1 MRRRYDDRMT
11 KLAVSRS
18 ISTLALAVLAIASC
32 KDDAG
37 SEGDEG
43 ADSSS
48 SGDPT
53 GATMTMTSSTTMP
66 MTTSTTTSGCIAG
79 SENCECLEG
88 ECVGNLQCVDDSC
101 KPGPEFDPDE
111 EDRAVLG
118 GLVVPVVVNVI
129 ADEFSWSQVAGPT
142 IEWAGEGTSIQVPV
156 PADAAVGE
164 VITMRITAVRN
175 TIEATF
181 DYNITVL
188 EPVFEN
194 YLAAVTNEDEL
205 GTSVGLDFDDNGNMW
220 VASSEGFISRFG
232 IGGGFMTRYDL
243 AGSAGIRWG
252 RLYIPEVEDDID
264 VLYAA
269 QSSAQAISAY
279 NPNNDSFETI
289 FDALEDASPLGPV
302 EVVLPEGGNLFTI
315 DPMGARIIRYTEDD
329 ATARVLTTEV
339 DAPAV
344 LSFGPD
350 ANVLYVGG
358 VGRVWRVGLL
368 QDGMADAP
376 EVYLEIGDTADP
388 LQTVGGITFD
398 EGGNMWV
405 GVPGTSSV
413 YLAPY
418 AASGPTVVARSFSEV
433 GDGYSSFANL
443 RFGNGDFGNAAVFW
457 TNGSDR
463 TVGRIET
470 GLRGG

>member
-1 MRRRYDDRMT
+1 M
-11 KLAVSRS
+11 KLAWSKP
-18 ISTLALAVLAIASC
+18 ISSLVLAVLATASC
-32 KDDAG
+32 KDDAAAD
-37 SEGDEG
+37 GDES

-53 GATMTMTSSTTMP
+53 TTTMTTSSTTTAP
-66 MTTSTTTSGCIAG
+66 PTTTSSGCIAG

-88 ECVGNLQCVDDSC
+88 ECVGNLQCVDESC
-101 KPGPEFDPDE
+101 KPGPEFDP
-111 EDRAVLG
+111 EDDDRSVLG

-129 ADEFSWSQVAGPT
+129 ADEFSWSQVAGPP
-142 IEWAGEGTSIQVPV
+142 IEWAGDGTSIQVPV

-164 VITMRITAVRN
+164 VITMRITAVRS
-175 TIEATF
+175 TIESTF
-181 DYNITVL
+181 DYSITVL

-194 YLAAVTNEDEL
+194 YLAAISDTEQL

-232 IGGGFMTRYDL
+232 IGGGFTTRYDL

-252 RLYIPEVEDDID
+252 RLYIVEVEDDID

-269 QSSAQAISAY
+269 QSSSQSISAY

-289 FDALEDASPLGPV
+289 FDSLEDATPLGPI
-302 EVVLPEGGNLFTI
+302 EVVLPDGGNLYTI
-315 DPMGARIIRYTEDD
+315 DPEGARIIRYTEDD
-329 ATARVLTTEV
+329 ATARVITSEV
-339 DAPAV
+339 ASPTV

-350 ANVLYVGG
+350 ANVLYVGSP
-358 VGRVWRVGLL
+358 GRVWRVGLL
-368 QDGMADAP
+368 QDDTVAAP
-376 EVYLEIGDTADP
+376 EVYLDFGDAEDP
-388 LQTVGGITFD
+388 LQAVGGITFD

-405 GVPGTSSV
+405 GVPGTNSV

-418 AASGPTVVARSFSEV
+418 AATGATVVARSFSDV
-433 GDGYSSFANL
+433 GAGYSSFANL
-443 RFGNGDFGNAAVFW
+443 RFGRGDFGDAAVFW
-457 TNGSDR
+457 TNLSDR

>member
-1 MRRRYDDRMT
+1 MKMR
-11 KLAVSRS
+11 AVSRPVWS
-18 ISTLALAVLAIASC
+18 LALAVLALASC

-37 SEGDEG
+37 SDSGES

-53 GATMTMTSSTTMP
+53 GATMSTTMTSSTTMP
-66 MTTSTTTSGCIAG
+66 ATTTSSGCIAG
-79 SENCECLEG
+79 SENCECLDG
-88 ECVGNLQCVDDSC
+88 ECVGNLQCVDNSC

-129 ADEFSWSQVAGPT
+129 ADEFSWSQTAGPP

-175 TIEATF
+175 TVEATF

-194 YLAAVTNEDEL
+194 YLAAVSNEDEL

-269 QSSAQAISAY
+269 QSSTQAISAY

-289 FDALEDASPLGPV
+289 FDALDDASPLGPI
-302 EVVLPEGGNLFTI
+302 EVVLPDGGNLYTI
-315 DPMGARIIRYTEDD
+315 DPMGGRIIRYTEDD

-339 DAPAV
+339 ESPAV

-358 VGRVWRVGLL
+358 VGRVWRVPLL
-368 QDGMADAP
+368 QDGMVAAP

-388 LQTVGGITFD
+388 LQTVGGMAFD

-413 YLAPY
+413 YIAPY
-418 AASGPTVVARSFSEV
+418 AASGATVIARSFSDV
-433 GDGYSSFANL
+433 GEGFSRFANL
-443 RFGNGDFGNAAVFW
+443 RFGSGDFGNAAVFW